1 MKVKKLVLRNF
12 LSYRDASFELGDLTA
27 LVGPN
32 AAGKSNAVAAIRLLR
47 EIPTYGLQTAIAR
60 GGGFG
65 QLRHRSEGWPCNPS
79 IALEFQVAPD
89 FPVSTYELHLGAK
102 QGKRYEVKLE
112 KGEVFSPSTHLTFA
126 HRKGQ
131 VEASLEEVSHP
142 AGMNGSLTPQLP
154 NVSAG
159 QSALPLLAPYSPIL
173 WSLFRSLQTV
183 EIEPS
188 RIGSLQE
195 PSPGDLFEPDGSNTA
210 SVFEMLDSEKRRELV
225 RELSAIVPDIV
236 RIEPRHV
243 ADNLTLAF
251 YQTVSGKNREFSA
264 KQMSDGTL
272 RAFGILT
279 SLFQQVSPTLLV
291 IEEPE
296 RAIHLGALRT
306 LVDILREHSADVQVL
321 ITTHSADMVDALDLD
336 ELRVVWKEDGASRIA
351 PVAEHTRIPVR
362 KGLITPGELLRSDS
376 LDPAAA

>member
-1 MKVKKLVLRNF
+1 MKVRKVVLRNF

-32 AAGKSNAVAAIRLLR
+32 AAGKSNAVTAVRLLR
-47 EIPTYGLQTAIAR
+47 EIPTFGLQTAIAR
-60 GGGFG
+60 RGGFD
-65 QLRHRSEGWPCNPS
+65 QLRHRSEGRPYDPS
-79 IALEFQVAPD
+79 IQLEFQVAPD
-89 FPVSTYELHLGAK
+89 LPVSTYELHLGAK
-102 QGKRYEVKLE
+102 KGKRYEVKRE
-112 KGEVFSPSTHLTFA
+112 RGEVFTHDGRTQFT
-126 HRKGQ
+126 HKQ
-131 VEASLEEVSHP
+131 
-142 AGMNGSLTPQLP
+142 GSVLSIFNDGSVLMDGPGLLP
-154 NVSAG
+154 TIPAG
-159 QSALPLLAPYSPIL
+159 QSALPVVSPYSPEL
-173 WSLFRSLQTV
+173 WRLLRSLQTV

-195 PSPGDLFEPDGSNTA
+195 PSPDHEFEPDGSNAA
-210 SVFEMLDSEKRRELV
+210 SFFEMLETEARRELV
-225 RELSAIVPDIV
+225 RELAAIVPGIE

-243 ADNLTLAF
+243 ADKLTLAF

-279 SLFQQVSPTLLV
+279 SLFQRVPPALLV

-336 ELRVVWKEDGASRIA
+336 ELRVVWTEDGASHVA

-362 KGLITPGELLRSDS
+362 EGLITPGELLRSDS
-376 LDPAAA
+376 LDPAVA